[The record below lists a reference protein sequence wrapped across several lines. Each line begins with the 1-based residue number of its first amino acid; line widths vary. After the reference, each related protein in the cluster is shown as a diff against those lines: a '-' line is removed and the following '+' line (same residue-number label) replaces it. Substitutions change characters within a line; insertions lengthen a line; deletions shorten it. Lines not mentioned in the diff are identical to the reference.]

1 MLLKIVCNREME
13 RCPFGPPRWLVVSAM
28 LCTMLSDKC
37 FSLFLF
43 SPSSFRLKY
52 CIQDWRWNLCRSAPH
67 LRIIQQ
73 LSLSLQSNE
82 QDGEALSIN
91 HQNKHTFQASTIL
104 IARVNYMDTKDF
116 ALEWVSPTLLDQSS
130 LITFFQTRLS
140 AEVKIYTYIYTC
152 LKQCPLQARRPED
165 ATKPAMLLCK
175 FNMPKI
181 KRTVLMMTNIL

>member
-1 MLLKIVCNREME
+1 MSIWSTKMISC
-13 RCPFGPPRWLVVSAM
+13 VSDAVHNA
-28 LCTMLSDKC
+28 
-37 FSLFLF
+37 FWQVLFLF

-140 AEVKIYTYIYTC
+140 AEVKIYTYIYIHV
-152 LKQCPLQARRPED
+152 LNSV
-165 ATKPAMLLCK
+165 LCK
-175 FNMPKI
+175 QGDQKMPLNQPCSCANLICLRSKE
-181 KRTVLMMTNIL
+181 LC